1 MPNMI
6 RLKMKNKKIY
16 LVTSGDYSDYHVDG
30 VFTTRKKATDY
41 IDSLGDDSNSY
52 YDIEVYDLDPQSL
65 MQREGVRIYGVKFNV
80 ATGFVYNVWVID
92 EKYVDLKHLN
102 KPWQIQKDHGL
113 GYCVRVKAKDR
124 DHAVKIVGDI
134 RRELKLKLGYEK

>member
-1 MPNMI
+1 
-6 RLKMKNKKIY
+6 MKNKKVY
-16 LVTSGDYSDYHVDG
+16 LVTSGEYSDYGVDG
-30 VFTTRKKATDY
+30 VFTTRKKAKDY

-65 MQREGVRIYGVKFNV
+65 MQREGVRIYYVEFNV
-80 ATGFVYNVWVID
+80 ATGVVYNVRAID
-92 EKYVDLKHLN
+92 EKHVDLKRLN
-102 KPWQIQKDHGL
+102 LNEPWQLQKDHGL
-113 GYCVRVKAKDR
+113 GYCVQVKAKDK